1 MSEEKIIEVA
11 CGVLIREDGAVLIG
25 SRPEGKSYA
34 GYWEFPGGK
43 LEDGETVGDALK
55 REFREELDMTVNSSF
70 PWFVTEHRYE
80 HGHVRLHF
88 YRSRDFRGTPVC
100 REGQKTV
107 WMHPGERPPGL
118 MLPKD
123 GAIMNR
129 VALPDVW
136 EDRVDTL
143 TYSTQAF
150 RATVERD
157 RRHRFVGARLE
168 TMDDLYKAVALDYDF
183 GIVAADRFDE
193 FLVNGEAL
201 LPLYAEGARAADL
214 DLWQARGAHGVKP

>member
-25 SRPEGKSYA
+25 SRPEGKPYA

-43 LEDGETVGDALK
+43 LEEGETVADALK

-136 EDRVDTL
+136 EDRVDTP
-143 TYSTQAF
+143 STRPWRSITTSGSWRRTASTNSSSTAKPF
-150 RATVERD
+150 CLSTPKGPARRTSTPGRRAERTV
-157 RRHRFVGARLE
+157 
-168 TMDDLYKAVALDYDF
+168 
-183 GIVAADRFDE
+183 
-193 FLVNGEAL
+193 
-201 LPLYAEGARAADL
+201 
-214 DLWQARGAHGVKP
+214 

>member
-25 SRPEGKSYA
+25 SRPEGKPYA

-43 LEDGETVGDALK
+43 LEAGETVGDALK

-88 YRSRDFRGTPVC
+88 YRSRDFRGAPVC

-107 WMHPGERPPGL
+107 WMHPGERP
-118 MLPKD
+118 
-123 GAIMNR
+123 R
-129 VALPDVW
+129 C
-136 EDRVDTL
+136 
-143 TYSTQAF
+143 
-150 RATVERD
+150 
-157 RRHRFVGARLE
+157 RF
-168 TMDDLYKAVALDYDF
+168 
-183 GIVAADRFDE
+183 IDE
-193 FLVNGEAL
+193 
-201 LPLYAEGARAADL
+201 
-214 DLWQARGAHGVKP
+214 

>member
-25 SRPEGKSYA
+25 SRPEGKPYA

-100 REGQKTV
+100 REG
-107 WMHPGERPPGL
+107 PGERPPGL

>member
-1 MSEEKIIEVA
+1 MAEEKIIDVA

-25 SRPEGKSYA
+25 SRPEGKPYA

-43 LEDGETVGDALK
+43 LEADETVLEALQ
-55 REFREELDMTVNSSF
+55 REFREELDMTVNDAY

-100 REGQKTV
+100 REGQKVV

-129 VALPDVW
+129 VGLSDVW

-143 TYSTQAF
+143 TYSTDGL
-150 RATVERD
+150 RATVERN
-157 RRHRFVGARLE
+157 RRHRFTGARLE
-168 TMDDLYKAVALDYDF
+168 TRDDLYKAVALDLDF
-183 GIVAADRFDE
+183 GIVPADRFDE
-193 FLVNGEAL
+193 FLAEGEAP
-201 LPLYAEGARAADL
+201 LPLYVEGARAADL
-214 DLWQARGAHGVKP
+214 AEWLHRGAHGVKP